1 MKKETIKYTI
11 KQDGTVTEEVQGA
24 SGDVCIT
31 LTQDL
36 EDKLGDLESRVYN
49 SDYYKN
55 VTLDKDVTLQYNSD
69 QD

>member
-11 KQDGTVTEEVQGA
+11 RQDGSVTEEVQGS

-31 LTQDL
+31 LTQGI
-36 EDKLGDLESRVYN
+36 EEKLGDLESRVYN

-55 VTLDKDVTLQYNSD
+55 VTLNKDVTLQYNSD